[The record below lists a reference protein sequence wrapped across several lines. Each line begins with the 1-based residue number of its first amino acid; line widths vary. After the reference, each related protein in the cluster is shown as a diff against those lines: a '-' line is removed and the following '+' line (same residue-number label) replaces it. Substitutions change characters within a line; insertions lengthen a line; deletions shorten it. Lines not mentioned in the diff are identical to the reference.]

1 MQEADGPCFLL
12 FGWEKGMSALELVQ
26 DRAGEQGTDLMKAHH
41 HCCSPSLPSATGILS
56 NLLLTL
62 IIHNLSLLLV
72 QSNSNLAKAKK

>member
-1 MQEADGPCFLL
+1 MQRLMALVLFL

-26 DRAGEQGTDLMKAHH
+26 DGAGEQGTDLVKAHH

-56 NLLLTL
+56 NLLPTLT
-62 IIHNLSLLLV
+62 IHNLALLV